1 MKKVLFLLLNKYLFT
16 IPTGRGVFP
25 CKAGHEQT
33 FYRGNILNS
42 SRSIGYFLSSDCRKT
57 SS

>member
-16 IPTGRGVFP
+16 SPTGRGVFP

-33 FYRGNILNS
+33 FYRGNIPDE
-42 SRSIGYFLSSDCRKT
+42 REGVGYSF
-57 SS
+57 